1 MANAPFFFREEKNQV
16 YYHDVKIFIFGTDV
30 TPWLTSQVSLQRA
43 DRDGISSLSFSLSNA
58 YRAFEITGDNLGVE
72 DPNTYYDDLGETKTK
87 DTSGNINRA
96 GKFRL
101 TDPYSVGGRYSE
113 LAKAKI
119 FTLKK
124 QVSGTKRNMKY
135 KVQSLGP
142 VTGGSGAKL
151 KTIKNEDS
159 NKTTS
164 EVTDRYPMSIGSLI
178 FHKYDPVRFFV
189 KNPLT
194 RNEDEWVCEF
204 TGYLDTKPYSQNYTT
219 GESIIN
225 VTCQDIRLLMQH
237 MRVQVNPCAQVGNEN
252 VAFFGNKGAVFSPQD
267 TIQMDNGLFNDFI
280 THRGVT
286 HVLGQMSWLGS
297 LQFLIFGVPSGGG
310 GRRGGIGKLKEG
322 LTYRYNV
329 RDSKKS
335 DMLEKWNNIIVFGVT
350 PIVVKDD
357 VAPLVPEG
365 SDEADPSKFQML
377 PSSAAQGS
385 MAPGTHLTR
394 AQMYALG
401 TATVPDQP
409 GSPDAAKV
417 HFLLPAEG
425 TPMQNMIEFGVQ
437 DTVEGRV
444 EFQSRYDLI
453 SQLLKSLDYQLYVS
467 GMGDIIVEFPM
478 YDFQPTDYNE
488 AYSSLYTFYNHIIS
502 DNINDEGGTPIAALE
517 VTSTRLE
524 SFLKNA
530 AEEVGAAPIG
540 TDQELRQTVFSSVMA
555 SRFGPIM
562 ETYSVPGVT
571 KAQQLIQLGYVEFNK
586 RLASFNLFD
595 FNAAYR
601 PYVGV
606 NRPIYHV
613 RKQRFGIS
621 KSVTYVWR
629 VHEDASIE
637 ISLQYTRKREGNSFR
652 FISGG
657 ERQCISYRTI
667 FDGIKVQGQG
677 INDTLEGGKTIK
689 PAPKDNDPTKTKAKE
704 GNLPG

>member
-124 QVSGTKRNMKY
+124 QVNGTKRNVKHA
-135 KVQSLGP
+135 VQSLGP

-151 KTIKNEDS
+151 RTIKNEDS
-159 NKTTS
+159 NKATS
-164 EVTDRYPMSIGSLI
+164 EVTDRYTMSIGSLI
-178 FHKYDPVRFFV
+178 FHKYDPVRLFV

-225 VTCQDIRLLMQH
+225 ITCQDIRLLMQH

-252 VAFFGNKGAVFSPQD
+252 IAFFGAKGAGFSPQS
-267 TIQMDNGLFNDFI
+267 TVKMDNGLFNDFI
-280 THRGVT
+280 AQRGLT

-297 LQFLIFGVPSGGG
+297 IQFLIFGVPSGGG

-322 LTYRYNV
+322 LTYKYNV
-329 RDSKKS
+329 KDAKKS

-350 PIVVKDD
+350 PLVVKDD

-385 MAPGTHLTR
+385 MAPGTYLTR
-394 AQMYALG
+394 TEMYALG
-401 TATVPDQP
+401 TSTVPDQP

-425 TPMQNMIEFGVQ
+425 TPMQNMIEFQVQ
-437 DTVEGRV
+437 NSTTGAV

-453 SQLLKSLDYQLYVS
+453 CKLLKSLDYQLHVS

-502 DNINDEGGTPIAALE
+502 DNINDEGGTPISALE
-517 VTSTRLE
+517 VTSTQLQI
-524 SFLKNA
+524 KNP
-530 AEEVGAAPIG
+530 AEDPTQSRVQ
-540 TDQELRQTVFSSVMA
+540 TDAELRQTVFSSVMA

-562 ETYSVPGVT
+562 ETYSVPGVVSGPR
-571 KAQQLIQLGYVEFNK
+571 LIQLGYVEFNK

-601 PYVGV
+601 PYIGV

-629 VHEDASIE
+629 VHEEASIE

-667 FDGIKVQGQG
+667 FDGLKVQGQG
-677 INDTLEGGKTIK
+677 INDTHEGASTIK
-689 PAPKDNDPTKTKAKE
+689 PTTQTAKTGTADIE
-704 GNLPG
+704 GNLPR